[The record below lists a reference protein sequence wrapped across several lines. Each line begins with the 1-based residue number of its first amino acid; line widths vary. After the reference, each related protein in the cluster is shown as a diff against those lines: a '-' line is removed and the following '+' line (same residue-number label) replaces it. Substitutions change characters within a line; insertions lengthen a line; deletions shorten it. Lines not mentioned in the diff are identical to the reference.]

1 MAEKNKS
8 ERFLVW
14 NKELDKLEEKK
25 SKYEWDELEEII
37 TDEFEDDKMFSDE
50 FDELMAKLM
59 KMDM

>member
-37 TDEFEDDKMFSDE
+37 TDEFEDDKMSSDE